1 MSGGGGE
8 EASLVQRMESCC
20 GGCSSGV
27 ILNLFCRSSFAPVL
41 LGSLAKVIF
50 YFDRTISLQVFMEL
64 MSVLI

>member
-1 MSGGGGE
+1 MSGGGAE
-8 EASLVQRMESCC
+8 EASLVQWVESCC

-27 ILNLFCRSSFAPVL
+27 ILNLFCCSSFALVL

-50 YFDRTISLQVFMEL
+50 YFNRTISLQVFMEL